1 MENTIK
7 KPSWFKGTV
16 GKINEVVR
24 NPYTGESI
32 ELNPLEVAIYDFTM
46 GSNYVAEK
54 LDRKFTQSANPDDLN
69 PKAQQHWE
77 DVRRGI
83 GWFRANNPKAYM
95 VLLD

>member
-1 MENTIK
+1 METTIE

-16 GKINEVVR
+16 GEENEVVK
-24 NPYTGESI
+24 NPFTGESI

-46 GSNYVAEK
+46 GSNMVAEQ
-54 LDRKFTQSANPDDLN
+54 LDRRFTKTANPNDLN
-69 PKAQQHWE
+69 PNAQKHWE

-83 GWFRANNPKAYM
+83 GWFRVNNPKAYM